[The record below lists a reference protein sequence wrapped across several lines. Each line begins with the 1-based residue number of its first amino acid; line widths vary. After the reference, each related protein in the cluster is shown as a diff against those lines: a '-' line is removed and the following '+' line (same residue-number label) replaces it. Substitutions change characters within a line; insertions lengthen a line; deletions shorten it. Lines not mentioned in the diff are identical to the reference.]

1 MFGANCPQFWKD
13 LHRFASLGLYPP
25 TVLTKTI
32 LSAREGPG
40 DSEMPGGAKKKL
52 DGGLGELSPAL

>member
-1 MFGANCPQFWKD
+1 MFGANCPRFWKD
-13 LHRFASLGLYPP
+13 LHRFASLGLA
-25 TVLTKTI
+25 TVLTKTM
-32 LSAREGPG
+32 LSAHEGPG